1 MRKLLFL
8 LVCLCLTAGQLLA
21 QSHTIKGK
29 VTDDKGAGIPN
40 ASVLVKGTTIGTTSE
55 TDGTFSLNVPANAKT
70 LVIASLNFTAQE
82 ISIGSKTVINA
93 VLQTTTQ
100 NLEEVVVV
108 GYGTQKKSE
117 ATSAVVKVS
126 GAAVANRPLSSVDQI
141 LQGKAAGV
149 QSVTF
154 SGQPGANQQV
164 RIRGISSLSLSS
176 QPLYVVDGIIIN
188 SGDVSRLTTTTNVL
202 AQINPD
208 DIESI
213 SILKDAAAT
222 AIYGSQGANGVIVIS
237 TKRGK
242 AGKTEFSFTA
252 ELGQNT
258 HGDIPASGM
267 PLRSKDWLAL
277 FQESYINAGGS
288 PANAAAAAANY
299 GDGSVDIDWL
309 SQLTRVGPQAQYNL
323 SARGGD
329 EKTKFYISGGY
340 FKQVANVIGSDLKRY
355 SSVINLDHT
364 ISKKFS
370 ISINLAPTYTRENAP
385 LSNSSAFSNPIMEF
399 YFLRP
404 TQNPYNADGTY
415 NTSKATKDFSST
427 FNPLYI
433 VANDIHVADIF
444 SMNGKMKVNYNIL
457 KGLNFSSSIGGQYLN
472 LEENYYN
479 NPVMGDG
486 AAANG
491 RGYAYYTRYFLYDW
505 INQADYHTSFLKDK
519 SLSLDVTGG
528 YEAIDSKS
536 YNVSAQSNNF
546 ATPLLTSVSTA
557 ATPITASN
565 NESDYSFTSLFSR
578 LNLSY
583 QGKYN
588 IQGSFRR
595 DGSSKFSTANEY
607 GNFYALSGSWN
618 VSKENFM
625 ASVKAITDM
634 KLRASYGQSG
644 NSAGLGNYGWRQT
657 FGFGANY
664 NGQPGD
670 IFNGVGAA
678 TLKWET
684 AKQTDIG
691 LDVSFLKNRVN
702 VVFDYYNKNIDGL
715 IFSVPLSLTT
725 GFATANKNIGA
736 MTNSG
741 IEITINATPVKTK
754 NFQWDLSFNF
764 THNKNELKT
773 LPPGQRQI
781 LSGQFQ
787 YQPGYDVTTFYMR
800 EWAGVDPQTGNPLW
814 YTDSSKSATTT
825 SYNSAA
831 RISTGKTATPK
842 YYGGLTN
849 TFTFRQFSF
858 SFDLYYNY
866 GNYVQDQWA
875 AYLTDDVNPSY
886 GKYSS
891 NLRRWTTPGQ
901 ITDVPKLV
909 YGSTNFSNSA
919 STRFLYKGDFVRLRN
934 ITLQYAADKA
944 LTSRLHV
951 SALSFY
957 VRGTNLWTKVY
968 DNTIPFDPE
977 QNINSQS
984 NLNFFYNKS
993 VTVGIN
999 VGF

>member
-8 LVCLCLTAGQLLA
+8 FVCLSLTVGQIFA

-40 ASVLVKGTTIGTTSE
+40 ASILVKGTTIGTTSE
-55 TDGTFSLNVPANAKT
+55 SDGTFSLNVPATAKT
-70 LVIASLNFTAQE
+70 LVIASLNFSAQE
-82 ISIGSKTVINA
+82 ISIGSKTVINT

-117 ATSAVVKVS
+117 ATASVAKIS

-188 SGDVSRLTTTTNVL
+188 TGDVSRLTTTTNVL

-258 HGDIPASGM
+258 HGDIPATGM

-277 FQESYINAGGS
+277 FQESYVNAGGT
-288 PANAAAAAANY
+288 PAQAATAAANY

-309 SQLTRVGPQAQYNL
+309 GQLTRTGPQAQYNL

-340 FKQVANVIGSDLKRY
+340 FNQVANVIGSDLKRY
-355 SSVINLDHT
+355 SSVINIDHT

-370 ISINLAPTYTRENAP
+370 VSINLQPTYTRENAP
-385 LSNSSAFSNPIMEF
+385 LSNSSAFSNPVMEF

-415 NTSKATKDFSST
+415 NVSKATKDFSST

-433 VANDIHVADIF
+433 IANDIHSADIF
-444 SMNGKMKVNYNIL
+444 SVNGKVKVNYNIL
-457 KGLNFSSSIGGQYLN
+457 KGLNFNTSIGGQYQN
-472 LEENYYN
+472 LEEYYYN

-486 AAANG
+486 AASNG
-491 RGYAYYTRYFLYDW
+491 RGYAYYTRYFLYDAV
-505 INQADYHTSFLKDK
+505 NQLDYHTNFLKDF
-519 SLSLDVTGG
+519 SLDATGG

-536 YNVSAQSNNF
+536 YGISAQSNNF
-546 ATPLLTSVSTA
+546 ATPLLTSAGTA

-565 NESDYSFTSLFSR
+565 TESDYSFTSLFSR
-578 LNLSY
+578 VNLSY
-583 QGKYN
+583 RGKYN
-588 IQGSFRR
+588 LQGSFRR
-595 DGSSKFSTANEY
+595 DGSSKFSAANQY
-607 GNFYALSGSWN
+607 GNFWAVSGSWN
-618 VSKENFM
+618 ISKEDFM
-625 ASVKAITDM
+625 ANVKAVSDL

-670 IFNGVGAA
+670 VFNGVGAA

-691 LDVSFLKNRVN
+691 LDVSFFKNRLN

-725 GFATANKNIGA
+725 GFASANKNIGA

-741 IEITINATPVKTK
+741 IELTINATPVKTK

-773 LPPGQRQI
+773 LPAGQRQI

-787 YQPGYDVTTFYMR
+787 LQPGYDVYTFYMR
-800 EWAGVDPQTGNPLW
+800 QWAGVDPANGNPLW
-814 YTDSSKSATTT
+814 YTDSSKSATTA
-825 SYNSAA
+825 SYNSAS
-831 RISTGKTATPK
+831 RVSTGKTATPK
-842 YYGGLTN
+842 YYGGLSN
-849 TFTFRQFSF
+849 TFTYRQFSV

-866 GNYVQDQWA
+866 GNYVQDAWA

-886 GKYSS
+886 GKYTS

-901 ITDVPKLV
+901 VTDVPKLV

-919 STRFLYKGDFVRLRN
+919 STRFLYKGDFIRLRN

-944 LTSRLHV
+944 LASKLHV

-984 NLNFFYNKS
+984 NLNLFYNKS